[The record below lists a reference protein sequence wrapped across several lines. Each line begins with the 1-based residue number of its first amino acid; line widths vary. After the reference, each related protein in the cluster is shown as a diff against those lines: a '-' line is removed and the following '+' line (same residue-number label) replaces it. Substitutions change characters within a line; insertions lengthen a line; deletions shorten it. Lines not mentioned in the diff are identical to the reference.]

1 LRTLSRQQGA
11 AQPGDEADEAR
22 DAQLGTFVHQEDPIG
37 MVASTIAMGFAAYR
51 Q

>member
-1 LRTLSRQQGA
+1 VGRDCLDESA
-11 AQPGDEADEAR
+11 VQPGDEADEAC
-22 DAQLGTFVHQEDPIG
+22 DAPLGTCVHHEDAID